1 MRVDKGQPNIKLWSK
16 GSSLMTVL
24 QTRYQGHVPQSRKYL
39 CDTKIFRRQWGRCE
53 RSPHLPQR
61 GAGDLTELRQCR
73 HHSYWTQPGN
83 GPLCPEGDY
92 EQLSPMSFFQT
103 WSRIIRSHLACESLD
118 VCLHTADFLI
128 TEHVGGGGTEI
139 YWSIGLIT
147 MPLGGRTFNIWTYI
161 SATYPIWCL

>member
-1 MRVDKGQPNIKLWSK
+1 
-16 GSSLMTVL
+16 MTIL
-24 QTRYQGHVPQSRKYL
+24 QTHYQGHVPQSPKYL
-39 CDTKIFRRQWGRCE
+39 CDTKIFRHQWGRCE

-61 GAGDLTELRQCR
+61 GAGDLTELHQCR

-103 WSRIIRSHLACESLD
+103 WYWIIWSHLACESLN
-118 VCLHTADFLI
+118 VCLDTADFLI
-128 TEHVGGGGTEI
+128 TEHVGGGVGEGKGRQDWDVLVY

-147 MPLGGRTFNIWTYI
+147 MPLGGRKFNISTYI